1 MDQLTLKHFDEAI
14 AAVESPTKDPQLNE
28 LCRSLALVI
37 ATLRTGY
44 VGVLNELQTMY
55 ESAAEH
61 NVDISREAII
71 RLVEQLRS

>member
-1 MDQLTLKHFDEAI
+1 MDRLTLKHFDDAI
-14 AAVESPTKDPQLNE
+14 AAVASPTADPQLNE
-28 LCRSLALVI
+28 LCRSLAVVLT
-37 ATLRTGY
+37 TLRTGY
-44 VGVLNELQTMY
+44 VSVLNELQTMY